1 MRIIIDGYN
10 LIRRVPDL
18 KMRERTDMEQARESL
33 VRELSV
39 YKAGKSHRISVVFDG
54 AEAIHLGGGTE
65 KVGGITVRFSP
76 RGSSAD
82 QLILEAIRKKE
93 ADILV
98 SADRELTEA
107 ARRGEITSVSPELFW
122 DKVQEEMYRRF
133 KGEDL
138 EDESEERR
146 AKGGRRLNKA
156 QRKDRARIEKL

>member
-10 LIRRVPDL
+10 LIRRIPDL
-18 KMRERTDMEQARESL
+18 KRIERMNMEQARETL

-39 YKAGKSHRISVVFDG
+39 YRVGKNHRISVVFDG
-54 AEAIHLGGGTE
+54 AEAVHLGGGTE

-93 ADILV
+93 TDVLV

-107 ARRGEITSVSPELFW
+107 AHCGETTSVSPELFW

-133 KGEDL
+133 KGEDF

-146 AKGGRRLNKA
+146 AKGGRRLTKA